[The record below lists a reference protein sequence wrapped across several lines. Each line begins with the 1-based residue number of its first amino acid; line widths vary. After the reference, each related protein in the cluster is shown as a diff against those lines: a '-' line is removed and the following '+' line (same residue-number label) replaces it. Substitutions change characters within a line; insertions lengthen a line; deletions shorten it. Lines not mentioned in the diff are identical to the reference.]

1 MIEVRSE
8 KKAVTYQSVTVDG
21 DYDFEENRKVV
32 NVYGKNYFVISAYI
46 SENWDVTE
54 GAPKETFAKV
64 RLVSILTNGKV
75 GNKFQTLPWVSK
87 TAYNDAFKEL
97 FEAYE
102 QEVSKVTQEVAVA

>member
-1 MIEVRSE
+1 MIQVRSE

-32 NVYGKNYFVISAYI
+32 NIYGKNYFVISASI

-54 GAPKETFAKV
+54 GAPKETFARV
-64 RLVSILTNGKV
+64 HFVSVLSNGKV
-75 GNKFQTLPWVSK
+75 GNKYHTMPWVSK
-87 TAYNDAFKEL
+87 SAYNNAFKEL
-97 FEAYE
+97 FDAYE

>member
-21 DYDFEENRKVV
+21 DYDFDENRKVI
-32 NVYGKNYFVISAYI
+32 NVFGRKYFVISAYI

-54 GAPKETFAKV
+54 GAPKETFASV

-75 GNKFQTLPWVSK
+75 GNKYQRLPWVSK
-87 TAYNDAFKEL
+87 TAYEGAFVEL

-102 QEVSKVTQEVAVA
+102 QEVAKVTQEVAVA